1 MKKIAIGIQDFRELI
16 TRNSYYVDKT
26 KTIHNLLIS
35 NKYYF
40 LSRPRRFGKS
50 LTLSMIKYLYM
61 GEKELF
67 QNTYIYN
74 KRNFEETNPVV
85 YISFASYNKF
95 EDVEEFIKYN
105 LNIYIEDKIYELND
119 FTKSINLGYLL
130 KEIYKKTGKQVV
142 VLIDEYDKVI

>member
-1 MKKIAIGIQDFRELI
+1 MKKILIGTQDFKTFINEKG
-16 TRNSYYVDKT
+16 YYIDKT

-35 NKYYF
+35 NRYYF

-67 QNTYIYN
+67 QNTYIYD

-85 YISFASYNKF
+85 YMSFASYNEF
-95 EDVEEFIKYN
+95 EDVNEFINEKLEIFYDGKIYN
-105 LNIYIEDKIYELND
+105 LED
-119 FTKSINLGYLL
+119 FTKSFNIGTLA
-130 KEIYKKTGKQVV
+130 KKIYEKTGKQVV
-142 VLIDEYDKVI
+142 ILIDEYD

>member
-67 QNTYIYN
+67 KNTYIYD
-74 KRNFEETNPVV
+74 KRNFEEINPVV
-85 YISFASYNKF
+85 YMSFASYNEFKDI
-95 EDVEEFIKYN
+95 EKFIKQK
-105 LNIYIEDKIYELND
+105 LEIYIEDKIYNLED
-119 FTKSINLGYLL
+119 FVDDFDLGYLAE
-130 KEIYKKTGKQVV
+130 KIYEKTGKQVV
-142 VLIDEYDKVI
+142 ILIDEYD